1 MTRRSPIAIS
11 LFLLL
16 VVVGLLT
23 VSCGSNATTAPEE
36 DAPAIA
42 ATVHIKDGEFDPRE
56 IDIEVGGSVMWI
68 NDDVASHDL
77 QFIAPN
83 KISSGVIRPK
93 GVWTRTFGSAGT
105 YLYYCDFHNTMK
117 GSVVVRPAP

>member
-11 LFLLL
+11 VLLL
-16 VVVGLLT
+16 LLVVGLLT
-23 VSCGSNATTAPEE
+23 VSCGSNATTTPEE

-42 ATVHIKDGEFDPRE
+42 ATVHIKDGEFDPRA

-68 NDDVASHDL
+68 NDDVAVHDL
-77 QFIAPN
+77 QFIPPN
-83 KISSGVIRPK
+83 KLFSGVIRPK
-93 GVWTRTFGSAGT
+93 GVWTHTFGSAGT